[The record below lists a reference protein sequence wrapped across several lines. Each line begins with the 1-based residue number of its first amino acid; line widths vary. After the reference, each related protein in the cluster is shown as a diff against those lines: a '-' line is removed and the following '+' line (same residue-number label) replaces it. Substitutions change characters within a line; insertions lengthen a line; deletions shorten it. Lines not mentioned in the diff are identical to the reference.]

1 MKKIFMAIFVL
12 TCIISNA
19 QVTTSNISGVVY
31 DLEKQLLPG
40 ANITA
45 LHEPTGT
52 SYGGTTNFDGRFDLI
67 NLRVGGPYTIS
78 ISYVGFKKHVINDVF
93 LQLGQTFNAEIILQE
108 DDNQLEEVIITS
120 NKSTT
125 FSSERTG
132 AETSIGSR
140 ELKSLPTITRS
151 AADFYRLEP
160 TASSNGSFGGR
171 NDQFNNFSLDGSI
184 FNNPFGLDAATPGG
198 QTNAQPI
205 SLDAIDQIQV
215 ATAPYDV
222 TQAGFTGASVNAV
235 TKSGTN
241 RWKGTV
247 YGFYRNQDMTGDK
260 VGDDDIIVPDLTQA
274 QYGVSVGGPI
284 IKNKLFIFGNFEKDD
299 REDLGSNFLAARP
312 GLTGA
317 NVSRVSAEDLDFVS
331 EQLRTLGYET
341 GAYEG
346 YTHDTESTKGL
357 LKLDW
362 NINDNHRMAIVYNF
376 LNASRDLPAN
386 REAIGRRGPDL
397 TTLQFRNSGYQI
409 NNKISSFLVELN
421 SNFGGNISNK
431 FQAGYTSFDDSR
443 DPFST
448 PAPPINIQQE
458 GVRYIVAG
466 HEPFSINN
474 NLKQKVY
481 QITNNLN
488 IVTGNHTITLGAS
501 FERFE
506 FDNSFNLGVYDLAAN
521 PAAGQG
527 PVSTFFD
534 AFQSV
539 RIDPTNPGTSFED
552 AVNNGTI
559 AAALANA
566 QNVFDTNNAS
576 GNWALAETNVGQLAF
591 YAQDKW
597 KMNDKFTLT
606 YGLRIDQPL
615 YFDTVDKIAENIE
628 RGAGGTFPDGNYQPG
643 ITYFDQNGSPT
654 QLNSLDLPTRRL
666 LVSPRLGFN
675 YDVKGDKTFQIRGGT
690 GIFTGRLPFV
700 WIGNQVANPNFF
712 FYTTSAPDFQFPQVF
727 RNSLGI
733 DYRFKNG
740 IVASTDVI
748 YTEDIN
754 AQMVRNF
761 GLGTPTGTLTG
772 ADNRVIYQLSD
783 RAVNEFG
790 GPTNAYVFT
799 NTNVGYSFNWSFKL
813 QKNFSNGIFASVA
826 YNYLEAEDA
835 SSLDAEISSD
845 AFDRNPAL
853 GNVNQAVSSTAR
865 YGDKHRIVGQLNKS
879 FSYGK
884 NKQWRTSV
892 GAFYEYA
899 QGGRFSYTY
908 SGDINGDGSPLNDL
922 IYIPTQ
928 ADLATFN
935 FSGTA
940 AEQQTQRQAYEAYIQ
955 QDEYLSG
962 RRGSYAEKYAILSPW
977 RGRWDVKFL
986 QDYDIQVGERT
997 NTIQLSLDI
1006 LNFGNLLSS
1015 DWGVIE
1021 IPVNDQPIGVS
1032 FDAVAD
1038 PGRTNPIYTFDP
1050 SQTKTFANDFSL
1062 DSRWQAQVG
1071 LRYIF
1076 N

>member
-1 MKKIFMAIFVL
+1 MKKNILLFLVL
-12 TCIISNA
+12 VGLAANA
-19 QVTTSNISGVVY
+19 QVTTSNISGVIY
-31 DLEKQLLPG
+31 DNNNQLLPG
-40 ANITA
+40 ANVTA
-45 LHEPTGT
+45 VHQPTGT
-52 SYGGTTNFDGRFDLI
+52 SYGGVTNFDGRFDLI
-67 NLRVGGPYTIS
+67 NLRVGGPYRITV
-78 ISYVGFKKHVINDVF
+78 SYVGFKKQLIDDIS
-93 LQLGQTFNAEIILQE
+93 LQLGQTFNLDVIMIE
-108 DDNQLEEVIITS
+108 DDNQLEEVVITS
-120 NKSTT
+120 SKSTT

-132 AETSIGSR
+132 AETSIGNR
-140 ELKSLPTITRS
+140 ELKTLPTITRS

-215 ATAPYDV
+215 STAPYDV

-241 RWKGTV
+241 QWKGTV

-274 QYGVSVGGPI
+274 QYGISVGGPI
-284 IKNKLFIFGNFEKDD
+284 IKNKLFVFGNFERDD

-331 EQLRTLGYET
+331 QQLGALGYET
-341 GAYEG
+341 GPYEG
-346 YTHDTESTKGL
+346 YTHDTESTKGI

-362 NINDNHRMAIVYNF
+362 NISDKHRLALIYNF
-376 LNASRDLPAN
+376 LDASRDLPAN
-386 REAIGRRGPDL
+386 PEAIGRRGPDL
-397 TTLQFRNSGYQI
+397 TTLQFRNSGYTI
-409 NNKISSFLVELN
+409 NNKINSFLVELN
-421 SNFGGNISNK
+421 SNFKSNITNK
-431 FQAGYTSFDDSR
+431 FQAGYTFFDDSR
-443 DPFST
+443 DPFSA
-448 PAPPINIQQE
+448 PAPPINIQQG

-474 NLKQKVY
+474 RLEQKVF
-481 QITNNLN
+481 QVTNNLT
-488 IVTGNHTITLGAS
+488 IVTGDHTLTFGGT

-506 FDNSFNLGVYDLAAN
+506 FDNSFNLGVFDFGGDEDL
-521 PAAGQG
+521 GLG

-539 RIDPTNPGTSFED
+539 RINPASPGTSFEE
-552 AVNNGTI
+552 AINNGTI
-559 AAALANA
+559 AAALDNA
-566 QNVFDTNNAS
+566 ENVFLANNLADR
-576 GNWALAETNVGQLAF
+576 WALAETNVGQFAL

-597 KMNDKFTLT
+597 KVNDKLTIT

-615 YFDTVDKIAENIE
+615 YFDTEDKIAENII
-628 RGAGGTFPDGNYQPG
+628 RAAGGTFPDGNYQPG
-643 ITYFDQNGSPT
+643 ITYFDENGSPT
-654 QLNSLDLPTRRL
+654 QLNSLDLPTRKVL
-666 LVSPRLGFN
+666 ISPRFGFN

-712 FYTTSAPDFQFPQVF
+712 FYTTTAPDFQFPQVW

-733 DYRFKNG
+733 DYKFKNG
-740 IVASTDVI
+740 IVATTDLI

-761 GLGTPTGTLTG
+761 GLGTPSGTLNG
-772 ADNRVIYQLSD
+772 IDDRPVYLASD
-783 RAVNEFG
+783 RALNEFG
-790 GPTNAYVFT
+790 DPTNAYVFT

-813 QKNFSNGIFASVA
+813 QKNFSNGLFASVA
-826 YNYLEAEDA
+826 YNFLEAKDA

-853 GNVNQAVSSTAR
+853 GNVNQAVETRAR
-865 YGDKHRIVGQLNKS
+865 YGDKHRIVGQINKA

-884 NKQWRTSV
+884 NKQWRTSI

-928 ADLATFN
+928 EDLASYN
-935 FSGTA
+935 FSGDFT
-940 AEQQTQRQAYEAYIQ
+940 EQQTQRVAFEAYIQ
-955 QDEYLSG
+955 QDEYLRE

-977 RGRWDVKFL
+977 RGRWDVKLL
-986 QDYDIQVGERT
+986 QDYDFQIGDRT

-1006 LNFGNLLSS
+1006 LNFGNLISS

-1021 IPVNDQPIGVS
+1021 VPVNDQPIGVS
-1032 FDAVAD
+1032 VDGTGTPV
-1038 PGRTNPIYTFDP
+1038 YTFDT
-1050 SQTKTFANDFSL
+1050 SQTKTFGNDFSL
-1062 DSRWQAQVG
+1062 DSRWQAQIG

-1076 N
+1076 

>member
-1 MKKIFMAIFVL
+1 MKKIILLFFVFIATAI
-12 TCIISNA
+12 NA

-31 DLEKQLLPG
+31 DNSNQLLPG

-45 LHEPTGT
+45 VHQPTGT
-52 SYGGTTNFDGRFDLI
+52 SYGGVTNFDGRFDLI
-67 NLRVGGPYTIS
+67 NLRVGGPYRLT
-78 ISYVGFKKHVINDVF
+78 ISYVGFKKQLIDDIS
-93 LQLGQTFNAEIILQE
+93 LQLGQTFNLDVVMVE
-108 DDNQLEEVIITS
+108 DDNQLEEVVITS

-132 AETSIGSR
+132 AETNIGNR
-140 ELKSLPTITRS
+140 ELKALPTITRS

-198 QTNAQPI
+198 QTNAQPV

-241 RWKGTV
+241 QWKGTV

-284 IKNKLFIFGNFEKDD
+284 IKNKLFVFGNFERDD
-299 REDLGSNFLAARP
+299 REDLGSNFLAARS

-317 NVSRVSAEDLDFVS
+317 NVSRVSAEDLDYVS
-331 EQLRTLGYET
+331 QQLSALGYET
-341 GAYEG
+341 GPFEG
-346 YTHDTESTKGL
+346 YTHDTESTKGI

-362 NINDNHRMAIVYNF
+362 NINDKHRMALIYNF
-376 LNASRDLPAN
+376 LDASRDLPAN
-386 REAIGRRGPDL
+386 PEAIGRRGPDL
-397 TTLQFRNSGYQI
+397 TTLQFRNSGYRI
-409 NNKISSFLVELN
+409 NNKITSFLVELN
-421 SNFGGNISNK
+421 SSFKGNISNK
-431 FQAGYTSFDDSR
+431 FQAGYTFFDDSR
-443 DPFST
+443 DPFSA
-448 PAPPINIQQE
+448 PAPPINIQQD

-474 NLKQKVY
+474 RLEQKVF
-481 QITNNLN
+481 QVTNNLN
-488 IVTGNHTITLGAS
+488 IVTGDHTLTFGGT

-506 FDNSFNLGVYDLAAN
+506 FDNSFNLGVYDFGGDEDL
-521 PAAGQG
+521 GLG

-539 RIDPTNPGTSFED
+539 RINAALPGTSFED
-552 AVNNGTI
+552 AINNGTI

-566 QNVFDTNNAS
+566 QNNFDTNNALDR
-576 GNWALAETNVGQLAF
+576 WALAETNVGQFAL

-597 KMNDKFTLT
+597 KVNDKLTIT

-615 YFDTVDKIAENIE
+615 YFDTEDKIAENIE
-628 RGAGGTFPDGNYQPG
+628 RAAGGTFPDGNYQPG
-643 ITYFDQNGSPT
+643 ITYFDENGAPT
-654 QLNSLDLPTRRL
+654 QLNSLDLPTRKL
-666 LVSPRLGFN
+666 LVSPRFGFN

-712 FYTTSAPDFQFPQVF
+712 FYTTTAPNFRFPQVW
-727 RNSLGI
+727 RNSLGV

-740 IVASTDVI
+740 IVASTDLI
-748 YTEDIN
+748 YTEDVN
-754 AQMVRNF
+754 AQMVRNY
-761 GLGTPTGTLTG
+761 GLGTPTGTLNG
-772 ADNRVIYQLSD
+772 VDNRSVYLPSD
-783 RAVNEFG
+783 RALNEFG

-813 QKNFSNGIFASVA
+813 QKNFSNGLFASIA
-826 YNYLEAEDA
+826 YNFLEAKDA

-853 GNVNQAVSSTAR
+853 GNVNQAVETRSR
-865 YGDKHRIVGQLNKS
+865 YGDKHRIVGQINKA

-884 NKQWRTSV
+884 NKEWRTSI

-928 ADLATFN
+928 EDLATYN
-935 FSGTA
+935 FSGNA
-940 AEQQTQRQAYEAYIQ
+940 AEQQEQRVAYEAYIQ
-955 QDEYLSG
+955 QDDYLSD

-977 RGRWDVKFL
+977 KGRWDVKLL
-986 QDYDIQVGERT
+986 QDYDFQIGDRT

-1021 IPVNDQPIGVS
+1021 VPVNDQPIGVS
-1032 FDAVAD
+1032 VDTTGTPVYNFD
-1038 PGRTNPIYTFDP
+1038 T

-1062 DSRWQAQVG
+1062 DSRWQAQIG

-1076 N
+1076 

>member
-1 MKKIFMAIFVL
+1 MKKIIFLVFVL
-12 TCIISNA
+12 IGTTINA
-19 QVTTSNISGVVY
+19 QVTTSNISGVVN
-31 DLEKQLLPG
+31 DNNNQLLPG

-45 LHEPTGT
+45 VHQPTGT
-52 SYGGTTNFDGRFDLI
+52 SYGGVTNFDGRFDLI
-67 NLRVGGPYTIS
+67 NLRVGGPYRIT
-78 ISYVGFKKHVINDVF
+78 ISYVGFKKQLIDDVF
-93 LQLGQTFNAEIILQE
+93 LQLGQTFNFDAVMVE

-132 AETSIGSR
+132 AETSIGNR
-140 ELKSLPTITRS
+140 ELKALPTITRS

-215 ATAPYDV
+215 STAPYDV

-241 RWKGTV
+241 TWKGTV

-284 IKNKLFIFGNFEKDD
+284 IKNKLFVFGNFEKDD

-312 GLTGA
+312 GLSGA
-317 NVSRVSAEDLDFVS
+317 NVSRVTAEDLDYVS
-331 EQLRTLGYET
+331 EQLRNLGYDP
-341 GAYEG
+341 GPYEG
-346 YTHDTESTKGL
+346 YTHDTESTKGI

-362 NINDNHRMAIVYNF
+362 NINDNHRAAIIYNF

-386 REAIGRRGPDL
+386 PEAGGRRGPDL
-397 TTLQFRNSGYQI
+397 TTLQFRNSGYRI
-409 NNKISSFLVELN
+409 NNKINSFLVELN

-431 FQAGYTSFDDSR
+431 FQAGYTFFDDSR
-443 DPFST
+443 DPFSV
-448 PAPPINIQQE
+448 PAPPINISQD

-474 NLKQKVY
+474 RLEQKVY
-481 QITNNLN
+481 QVTNNLN
-488 IVTGNHTITLGAS
+488 IVTGNHTITLGGS

-506 FDNSFNLGVYDLAAN
+506 FDNSFNLGVYTSFN
-521 PAAGQG
+521 GAGQG
-527 PVSTFFD
+527 VGFFAAD
-534 AFQSV
+534 FFGV
-539 RIDPTNPGTSFED
+539 RIDPGNPPPDPSLLSFEE
-552 AVNNGTI
+552 AINNGLI
-559 AAALANA
+559 ADALANA
-566 QNVFDTNNAS
+566 QSVFNANNAADS
-576 GNWALAETNVGQLAF
+576 WALAETNVGQLAF

-615 YFDTVDKIAENIE
+615 YFDTEDKIAENIE
-628 RGAGGTFPDGNYQPG
+628 RAAGGTFPDGNYQPG
-643 ITYFDQNGSPT
+643 ITYFDENGNAT

-712 FYTTSAPDFQFPQVF
+712 FYTTSASNFRFPQVF

-733 DYRFKNG
+733 DYRFKNDV
-740 IVASTDVI
+740 VASTDLI
-748 YTEDIN
+748 YTKDVN

-761 GLGTPTGTLTG
+761 GLGTPTGTLNGVDDRT
-772 ADNRVIYQLSD
+772 IYQLSD
-783 RAVNEFG
+783 RALNEFG

-813 QKNFSNGIFASVA
+813 QKNFNNGLFASIA

-845 AFDRNPAL
+845 AFNRNPAL
-853 GNVNQAVSSTAR
+853 GNVNQAVSTASR
-865 YGDKHRIVGQLNKS
+865 YGDKHRIVGQINKS

-884 NKQWRTSV
+884 NKQWRTSI

-908 SGDINGDGSPLNDL
+908 AGDINGDGSNLNDL

-928 ADLATFN
+928 ADLATYNFN
-935 FSGTA
+935 GATI
-940 AEQQTQRQAYEAYIQ
+940 AEQEAQRTSYEAYIQ
-955 QDEYLSG
+955 QDEYLRG
-962 RRGSYAEKYAILSPW
+962 RRGDYAEKYAILSPW
-977 RGRWDVKFL
+977 RGRWDVKLL
-986 QDYDIQVGERT
+986 QDYDIKVGDRT
-997 NTIQLSLDI
+997 NTIQFSLDI
-1006 LNFGNLLSS
+1006 LNLGNLLSS

-1032 FDAVAD
+1032 VDNTGTPVYSFD
-1038 PGRTNPIYTFDP
+1038 T
-1050 SQTKTFANDFSL
+1050 SQTKTFGNDFSL